1 MKAILFDLDGTFLDT
16 APDLARALNQL
27 LTQHHRPNLS
37 LENIRP
43 YVSLGTSS
51 MVEMGFAMKRSD
63 PRFEGLRQE
72 LIVLYANTIAGDTH
86 IFPGIEEVLLVLE
99 SKQIP
104 WGIVTNKPMHL
115 TEQLFKALAL
125 PYKTSCII
133 CGDTL
138 DQCKPHPAPV
148 LYACQQLGVQPTE
161 TLFIGD
167 ALQDIQAGKAA
178 GTRTLLAQYGY
189 LHTKDAAHT
198 WGADGIIA
206 HPLEILTWLNAV
218 S

>member
-1 MKAILFDLDGTFLDT
+1 MKAVLFDLDGTFLDT

-27 LTQHHRPNLS
+27 LTRHQRPNLS
-37 LENIRP
+37 LEHIRP

-51 MVEMGFAMKRSD
+51 MVEMGFEIPRTD
-63 PRFEGLRQE
+63 VRFEGLRQE
-72 LIVLYANTIAGDTH
+72 LMVLYSNAIAVDTQ
-86 IFPGIEEVLLVLE
+86 IFPGIEAVLVFLEV
-99 SKQIP
+99 QHIP
-104 WGIVTNKPMHL
+104 WGIVTNKPTYL
-115 TEQLFKALAL
+115 TDQLFRTLAL
-125 PYKTSCII
+125 PYQIPCII

-138 DQCKPHPAPV
+138 DHCKPHPAPV
-148 LYACQQLGVQPTE
+148 LHACQQLEVLPTE

-189 LHTKDAAHT
+189 LHTHDALHT

-206 HPLEILTWLNAV
+206 HPSEILDWLT
-218 S
+218 